1 MIAQRG
7 DAGGD
12 TEQQTGGFRVL
23 GFRSPHERL
32 PAEHAAQLARRDR
45 VFAPDSLAKKGFDR
59 KPCLF
64 ATFVRLPSAEPSLH
78 SASQP
83 SRLQPFRML
92 TRDSCST
99 QILYWFALLGYSV
112 TVRVLAAPGD
122 LDSRA
127 LGYIDRAQ
135 DVEVYCI
142 VTCTLLFF
150 AWLGPVAVVLFPMSV
165 AAVVLCCVEAVRLS
179 KISYRRNEY
188 IMLAVLAIMI
198 GLPAAVNAREGWV
211 WCAWHWRKR

>member
-64 ATFVRLPSAEPSLH
+64 
-78 SASQP
+78 
-83 SRLQPFRML
+83 
-92 TRDSCST
+92 
-99 QILYWFALLGYSV
+99 ILYWFALLGYSV

-165 AAVVLCCVEAVRLS
+165 AAVALCCVEAVRLS
-179 KISYRRNEY
+179 EVCTH
-188 IMLAVLAIMI
+188 LV
-198 GLPAAVNAREGWV
+198 PAKRVHYAG
-211 WCAWHWRKR
+211 CAGYNDWFACGGECAGGVGVVCVALEEEVKK

>member
-64 ATFVRLPSAEPSLH
+64 ATF
-78 SASQP
+78 
-83 SRLQPFRML
+83 
-92 TRDSCST
+92 
-99 QILYWFALLGYSV
+99 ILYWFALLGYSV

-150 AWLGPVAVVLFPMSV
+150 AWLGPVAVVLFPMCV
-165 AAVVLCCVEAVRLS
+165 HALVLFTGR
-179 KISYRRNEY
+179 
-188 IMLAVLAIMI
+188 
-198 GLPAAVNAREGWV
+198 
-211 WCAWHWRKR
+211 

>member
-7 DAGGD
+7 DAGED
-12 TEQQTGGFRVL
+12 TEQQSGGFRVL
-23 GFRSPHERL
+23 GFRLPHERR

-64 ATFVRLPSAEPSLH
+64 ATFVRLPCAEPSLR

-179 KISYRRNEY
+179 KVRTRSRRVHGPMALF
-188 IMLAVLAIMI
+188 IAG
-198 GLPAAVNAREGWV
+198 GLTAFRSRTGETSTLCWLCWPS
-211 WCAWHWRKR
+211 